1 MVYIASDGSLA
12 DTKKR
17 KWGLSIIR
25 DFIVGIFDFI
35 GLFFRTLTAS
45 PTTLEN
51 ERVSVLFLLLYP
63 LYAFCVHIS
72 QFIRRVIMY
81 INDYILLYLIH
92 CFIRINNI
100 LNHFYII
107 GTTTYHIRTT
117 SRCTTWGEWQ

>member
-51 ERVSVLFLLLYP
+51 ERVSVFFLLYH
-63 LYAFCVHIS
+63 YYVSMITFFS
-72 QFIRRVIMY
+72 
-81 INDYILLYLIH
+81 YLIH
-92 CFIRINNI
+92 CFLRMITI
-100 LNHFYII
+100 YIVV
-107 GTTTYHIRTT
+107 
-117 SRCTTWGEWQ
+117 

>member
-17 KWGLSIIR
+17 KWRLSIIR

-51 ERVSVLFLLLYP
+51 ERVSVCFFLLYH
-63 LYAFCVHIS
+63 YYVSMIT
-72 QFIRRVIMY
+72 
-81 INDYILLYLIH
+81 
-92 CFIRINNI
+92 CFPI
-100 LNHFYII
+100 
-107 GTTTYHIRTT
+107 
-117 SRCTTWGEWQ
+117 

>member
-1 MVYIASDGSLA
+1 MIFFVVRGWLKAFPLERIGTGIFVECLGKRSKEQSDIMVYIASDGSLA

-51 ERVSVLFLLLYP
+51 ERVSVSCFCCCIHYMLSLCILHNLYG
-63 LYAFCVHIS
+63 V
-72 QFIRRVIMY
+72 
-81 INDYILLYLIH
+81 
-92 CFIRINNI
+92 
-100 LNHFYII
+100 
-107 GTTTYHIRTT
+107 
-117 SRCTTWGEWQ
+117 

>member
-1 MVYIASDGSLA
+1 MYIASDGSLA

-51 ERVSVLFLLLYP
+51 ERVS
-63 LYAFCVHIS
+63 AFYFAVSLCV
-72 QFIRRVIMY
+72 
-81 INDYILLYLIH
+81 NDYIFFLFDPLFSTHDY
-92 CFIRINNI
+92 NI
-100 LNHFYII
+100 YRYI
-107 GTTTYHIRTT
+107 GTTAYHIRTT
-117 SRCTTWGEWQ
+117 SRCTTWGKWQ

>member
-51 ERVSVLFLLLYP
+51 ERVSVLF
-63 LYAFCVHIS
+63 FCCIHYMLSQCIFT

-81 INDYILLYLIH
+81 INGYILLYFIH

-100 LNHFYII
+100 Y
-107 GTTTYHIRTT
+107 
-117 SRCTTWGEWQ
+117 